1 MVGDGINDVPSLS
14 AADIGIAVASCG
26 TALALDSS
34 DVVLIN
40 DNLAKIP
47 CMLNL
52 SKYTR
57 VIYTQNIVLALVL
70 KFGVLIAT
78 LFSFMSLWMVVLSD
92 LLSLIIVILN
102 GFRPLIWKDDF
113 GIWR

>member
-34 DVVLIN
+34 DIVLIS

-57 VIYTQNIVLALVL
+57 VIYTQNIVLALLL

-102 GFRPLIWKDDF
+102 GFRPLIWRDKF
-113 GIWR
+113 GAWR